1 MKDKL
6 EFVGEIMEKLTYK
19 RIESQEDKDIF
30 LINEINSKP
39 EIKKYISIGDNYFNY
54 VTTTENVFFYKV
66 YKERNFVGTIHLEKN
81 DNIIYM
87 DILIFP
93 EFQKSGLGTKVIND
107 IKDDIFNLSFKKIKV
122 SIDENNIP
130 SLRLFEKAGFKFVSQ
145 EDELKNYE
153 YLKNNK
159 EQIKNK

>member
-1 MKDKL
+1 MKDKI

-19 RIESQEDKDIF
+19 RIVSQEDKDIF
-30 LINEINSKP
+30 LINEIHSKP
-39 EIKKYISIGDNYFNY
+39 EIMKYISIGDNYFKY

-66 YKERNFVGTIHLEKN
+66 YKGRNFVGTIHLEKN

-87 DILIFP
+87 DILIVP

-145 EDELKNYE
+145 EEELKNYE

-159 EQIKNK
+159 EQIKNE

>member
-1 MKDKL
+1 MN
-6 EFVGEIMEKLTYK
+6 KLTYK
-19 RIESQEDKDIF
+19 RIVSQEDKDIF
-30 LINEINSKP
+30 LISEIHSKP

-107 IKDDIFNLSFKKIKV
+107 IKDDIFNLSFKKVKV
-122 SIDENNIP
+122 SVDENNIP

-159 EQIKNK
+159 EQVKNE

>member
-6 EFVGEIMEKLTYK
+6 EFVGEIMKKLTYK
-19 RIESQEDKDIF
+19 RIVSQEDKDIF
-30 LINEINSKP
+30 LINEIHSKP
-39 EIKKYISIGDNYFNY
+39 KIMKYISIGDNYFNY

-66 YKERNFVGTIHLEKN
+66 YKGRNFVGTIHLKKN

-87 DILIFP
+87 DILIIP

-145 EDELKNYE
+145 EEELKNYE

-159 EQIKNK
+159 EQIKNE

>member
-1 MKDKL
+1 MK
-6 EFVGEIMEKLTYK
+6 KLTYK
-19 RIESQEDKDIF
+19 RIVSQEDKDIF
-30 LINEINSKP
+30 LINEIHSKH

-87 DILIFP
+87 DILIVP

-130 SLRLFEKAGFKFVSQ
+130 SLRLFEKAGFKLLYSDYYIK
-145 EDELKNYE
+145 ENP
-153 YLKNNK
+153 YL
-159 EQIKNK
+159 EKNKTR